1 MKRITKKML
10 AVVLAVMMI
19 CSSMAFSLSAFAA
32 DDVVFSDAFGIKYR
46 GQILNGAVGEEIDYS
61 AVLPEDAD
69 YFVGITSLDYG
80 VVEDVWD
87 EEGGEVLALNAVGNG
102 VAFINVWYAD
112 DEEIVDDFYV
122 LVVVSD
128 GTDLGSV
135 SSIEVEDAVVGCN
148 EEVYLSPAVYHE
160 GEAVY
165 YCSLFDCADEDA
177 PFLLWNDG
185 SCFGY
190 EPGSAEAVCYVVD
203 AQGDVFSD
211 TFEIEVEE
219 SSMVIQ
225 ILEFFSW
232 LIDILIEVAIFFGL

>member
-32 DDVVFSDAFGIKYR
+32 DDVVFSDAFGIEYR
-46 GQILNGAVGEEIDYS
+46 GQILNGVVGEEIDYS

-69 YFVGITSLDYG
+69 YFVGITSLDFG

-148 EEVYLSPAVYHE
+148 E
-160 GEAVY
+160 
-165 YCSLFDCADEDA
+165 
-177 PFLLWNDG
+177 
-185 SCFGY
+185 
-190 EPGSAEAVCYVVD
+190 
-203 AQGDVFSD
+203 
-211 TFEIEVEE
+211 
-219 SSMVIQ
+219 
-225 ILEFFSW
+225 
-232 LIDILIEVAIFFGL
+232 